1 MIQSPHPDDD
11 HIPVPTDLRIKW
23 FRWLRSS
30 TVHAIAKYDPQI
42 TVPFVWAGLW
52 GVSEAWENSEGQQHL
67 AGLDC
72 SRAEYITYYTD
83 HIEPSAWAIVAM
95 DMWAAGQ
102 ADTAIGQPEHTAI
115 YLDGKHI
122 APVQLKPCEISIS
135 DAKPLGNMGI
145 PERLVKWVADND
157 VVAARNGSLAFRA
170 ATLVEEWPAA
180 KLGDV
185 AEACGESKSKI
196 RKALRRLVD
205 AQVLAVFDG
214 QYYLGEE
221 GIKAAARRD
230 RVSSKT
236 IRRRLGRFIG
246 ESDHSR
252 RQYRIHDRKL
262 LQMVNFWRSLDVP
275 VAGGWRGEL
284 VVPKVTTLAPDAR
297 IHMKGNFSRDT
308 WHFLEYE
315 RTAVTP
321 SQITTKLEGYQTF
334 SYANLPMPL
343 VVICDRAE
351 AEERFWAIG
360 AGPYM
365 VTSTYDRV
373 MRSKN
378 TLDRITFMSSGKP
391 VWVWGD
397 SDDPPAAAD
406 VADSFSWNVEP
417 DAAEMAAIADRYEII
432 YPTEPPDPN
441 ELLDLT
447 GRPDPPDLPDVDEMY
462 EIWNSYLDDPP
473 GTA

>member
-1 MIQSPHPDDD
+1 M
-11 HIPVPTDLRIKW
+11 
-23 FRWLRSS
+23 
-30 TVHAIAKYDPQI
+30 HAIAKYDPQI

-72 SRAEYITYYTD
+72 YRAEYSTYYTD
-83 HIEPSAWAIVAM
+83 HIEPSAWANRGRWICGP
-95 DMWAAGQ
+95 AGQ

-236 IRRRLGRFIG
+236 IRRRLGAV
-246 ESDHSR
+246 
-252 RQYRIHDRKL
+252 YR
-262 LQMVNFWRSLDVP
+262 
-275 VAGGWRGEL
+275 
-284 VVPKVTTLAPDAR
+284 
-297 IHMKGNFSRDT
+297 
-308 WHFLEYE
+308 
-315 RTAVTP
+315 
-321 SQITTKLEGYQTF
+321 
-334 SYANLPMPL
+334 
-343 VVICDRAE
+343 
-351 AEERFWAIG
+351 
-360 AGPYM
+360 
-365 VTSTYDRV
+365 
-373 MRSKN
+373 
-378 TLDRITFMSSGKP
+378 
-391 VWVWGD
+391 
-397 SDDPPAAAD
+397 
-406 VADSFSWNVEP
+406 
-417 DAAEMAAIADRYEII
+417 
-432 YPTEPPDPN
+432 
-441 ELLDLT
+441 
-447 GRPDPPDLPDVDEMY
+447 
-462 EIWNSYLDDPP
+462 
-473 GTA
+473 